1 MNPKHPL
8 NHLVAGMLLAVSLSH
23 AFAADSAPPA
33 NDKLAAART
42 QIAAKN
48 WDGAIAE
55 LKRVDD
61 SASADWNN
69 LMGFTMRK
77 SKSPDLEASEK
88 FYDAALR
95 IDPKHRGTLEYSGEL
110 YLIKGDLPKAEE
122 RLAALDKICTL
133 SCSEYRDLKKA
144 IAHYKATGSHAASEY

>member
-1 MNPKHPL
+1 MNTTAL
-8 NHLVAGMLLAVSLSH
+8 NRLLTATVLALSLSH
-23 AFAADSAPPA
+23 AFAADPSPPA

-55 LKRVDD
+55 LKRVNDT
-61 SASADWNN
+61 ASADWNN
-69 LMGFTMRK
+69 LMGYTLRK
-77 SKSPDLEASEK
+77 AGTPDLAASEK
-88 FYDAALR
+88 FYDEALR

-110 YLIKGDLPKAEE
+110 YLIKGDLPMAEQ

-144 IAHYKATGSHAASEY
+144 IAHYKATGSRAPSDY